1 MFFDLRS
8 GTPIS
13 GLKMGSTHLIQ
24 MYFIV
29 IVVVKTEETT
39 KTLVTLHV
47 VHYITQ
53 IRYKSLALCTALT
66 FNSSLESILN
76 VFLTGAFIHITSC
89 IYQPEISSN

>member
-29 IVVVKTEETT
+29 IVEVKTVETT
-39 KTLVTLHV
+39 KALVTLHV

-53 IRYKSLALCTALT
+53 IRYKSLGLFIDTLHCTN
-66 FNSSLESILN
+66 F
-76 VFLTGAFIHITSC
+76 
-89 IYQPEISSN
+89 